1 MNKTHPTSPALPID
15 WAMTQMNRANV
26 YQYRIEGDRR
36 ENPEAAIR
44 GYDLALLE
52 LTTPMLKLKKELN
65 RSPILS

>member
-52 LTTPMLKLKKELN
+52 LTTPILKRKKELN